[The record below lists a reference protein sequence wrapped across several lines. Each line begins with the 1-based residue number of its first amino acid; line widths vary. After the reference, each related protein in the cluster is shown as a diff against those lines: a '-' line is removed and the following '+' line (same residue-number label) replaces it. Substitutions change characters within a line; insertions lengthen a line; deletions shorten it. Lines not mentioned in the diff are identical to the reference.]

1 MTSRQGEVMEL
12 TIQEKKDIVIALAT
26 TQDMYNLRVT
36 LGDTDIQDY
45 VDRLG
50 MLILKLGDE
59 NG

>member
-36 LGDTDIQDY
+36 LGDTDMQDY

>member
-1 MTSRQGEVMEL
+1 MEL

-26 TQDMYNLRVT
+26 TQDVYVLRVA
-36 LGDTDIQDY
+36 LGDTDMQDY
-45 VDRLG
+45 ADRLG